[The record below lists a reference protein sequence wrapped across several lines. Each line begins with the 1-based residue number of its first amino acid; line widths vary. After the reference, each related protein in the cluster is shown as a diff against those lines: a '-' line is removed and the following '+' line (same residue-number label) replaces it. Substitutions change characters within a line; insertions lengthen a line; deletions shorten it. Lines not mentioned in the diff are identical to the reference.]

1 MTDRQR
7 RLVGT
12 LLLVLGVG
20 IASTQALLTSC
31 SAVAAGPQAAAAAPV
46 MPR

>member
-1 MTDRQR
+1 M
-7 RLVGT
+7 VGT
-12 LLLVLGVG
+12 LLLVVGVG

-31 SAVAAGPQAAAAAPV
+31 SAVAAADARAHAGPRAGATTPA